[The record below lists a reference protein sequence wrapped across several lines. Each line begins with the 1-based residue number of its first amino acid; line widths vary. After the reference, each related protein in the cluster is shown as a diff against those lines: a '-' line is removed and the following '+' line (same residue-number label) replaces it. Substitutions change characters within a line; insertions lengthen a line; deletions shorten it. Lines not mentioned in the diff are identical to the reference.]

1 MITKWSSLTV
11 PSTLEPRPTTIFLR
25 TRSFISIHL
34 FHVTHLGSIPSSL
47 PCCIWLSRSAAH
59 KLLAD
64 VIAWKSPV
72 KCRLSS
78 SIGTTCAYPP
88 PAAPPLIPKARQLR
102 ITSHLNERMPSFPNA
117 SPSPTVIVVFP
128 SPAGVGLMAVTRIN
142 FPSSLSLT
150 LLMYSSDILALYF
163 PYNSRSSSLMPHLA
177 ATFLIGSITAS
188 CAISMSVFIMFL
200 SFALAFS
207 CLAIPPY
214 QDS

>member
-1 MITKWSSLTV
+1 M
-11 PSTLEPRPTTIFLR
+11 
-25 TRSFISIHL
+25 
-34 FHVTHLGSIPSSL
+34 

-72 KCRLSS
+72 KCRFNS

-88 PAAPPLIPKARQLR
+88 PAAPPLIPKHGPSDGSRSA
-102 ITSHLNERMPSFPNA
+102 ITAFLPSFPNA

-150 LLMYSSDILALYF
+150 LLMYSSDILALYL

-188 CAISMSVFIMFL
+188 CAISMSVFIMFF

-207 CLAIPPY
+207 CLAILLY